1 MTVLEKFRNEI
12 DRLDTELLK
21 LFAKR
26 FEVVAQIWDIKKELW
41 LEPMD
46 KNRWQEVLEKVIS
59 DWEKL
64 WLSKDFVV
72 NIWQEIHKE
81 ALKIEN

>member
-26 FEVVAQIWDIKKELW
+26 FEVVAQI
-41 LEPMD
+41 
-46 KNRWQEVLEKVIS
+46 
-59 DWEKL
+59 
-64 WLSKDFVV
+64 
-72 NIWQEIHKE
+72 
-81 ALKIEN
+81 

>member
-1 MTVLEKFRNEI
+1 
-12 DRLDTELLK
+12 
-21 LFAKR
+21 
-26 FEVVAQIWDIKKELW
+26 
-41 LEPMD
+41 MD